1 MFIYCW
7 NYILWSG
14 GSVYSHFTLTPGN
27 LRVILSCIRAR
38 LSASLRASLKLPNHF
53 ENGVKCPDWSPLAES
68 IRHLVA
74 RAQCQCLASHNLT
87 RPRVAII
94 AAFCKFSSNIK
105 FDISQDTIYCA
116 NYPFS
121 VLDF

>member
-1 MFIYCW
+1 MVGWIC
-7 NYILWSG
+7 L
-14 GSVYSHFTLTPGN
+14 FTLHTYTQQSPGN
-27 LRVILSCIRAR
+27 II

-53 ENGVKCPDWSPLAES
+53 ENGVKCPDWSPMAES

-74 RAQCQCLASHNLT
+74 SAECQCLASHNLT

-105 FDISQDTIYCA
+105 FDISQARICC

-121 VLDF
+121 VLDY